1 MCLAIPGKIINIDN
15 NIAMVDFGG
24 IKKESALDLLPD
36 VKIGDFVLVH
46 AGFAINKI
54 DEKEAVETLKLI
66 YELPEFKQIPKP
78 GNNKKNRPEHSSA
91 R

>member
-1 MCLAIPGKIINIDN
+1 MCLAIPGKIIKIDN
-15 NIAMVDFGG
+15 NMAMVDFGG

-54 DEKEAVETLKLI
+54 DGKEAVETLKLI
-66 YELPEFKQIPKP
+66 
-78 GNNKKNRPEHSSA
+78 SA
-91 R
+91 LLN